1 MKDTQRHKMI
11 QQKVGWR
18 HRLPGVVDDTAGRQ
32 VQADPGIDRFTE
44 LDNGA
49 YNPTWQI
56 IQSTVVWS
64 S

>member
-1 MKDTQRHKMI
+1 MI

-18 HRLPGVVDDTAGRQ
+18 QRLPGVVDDTAGRQ

-56 IQSTVVWS
+56 IRSTVVWS